1 MTVAQARLTE
11 KLVTWR
17 QVEWR
22 LFAKM
27 AAIGQS
33 LILIKVKYK
42 NAAEQLSCKVP
53 SIFQTYLAKNMLTSK
68 EHLEILKSSSTS
80 FSVKVY
86 TVVYPLLGCP
96 SSAFPLQEATVSCSF
111 RSMSRYIPASSESE
125 RTHPATTDRAH

>member
-53 SIFQTYLAKNMLTSK
+53 SMFQTYLAKNMLT
-68 EHLEILKSSSTS
+68 T
-80 FSVKVY
+80 
-86 TVVYPLLGCP
+86 
-96 SSAFPLQEATVSCSF
+96 
-111 RSMSRYIPASSESE
+111 SSESNTSQSFVCSAAT
-125 RTHPATTDRAH
+125 RTRTCKLYSKSTQAWGQ